1 MKDMKKIVACAAALM
16 MALSSVSLP
25 CRDNSGGI
33 VVASALTEYSEAVTF
48 SSNVTIN
55 DNVQINNGMTVTNGA
70 TVTINGDL
78 LVEYG
83 KLDIQNGTVIVTKNF
98 AQNSYYNGGSTD
110 VSGGTLDVKG
120 DLWIGDKEFNVGSGK
135 VVVGNN
141 LCIAGGYRSGTAI
154 VGYGKLVMNG
164 SGTVDVRKNML
175 VKLPS
180 AARYGKQLILTNG
193 TLSVGGDLTVSV
205 AGTKKPGTKY
215 FGTIAATSPSHKTVL
230 NGNGPQNVSI
240 GNLKLGTVELKQ
252 NAALYTGDDIS
263 KVGSKVI
270 YSGGG
275 GPSTSSVAPTPS
287 SSKAAPASSSKAPTP
302 SSSKAAP
309 ASSSKAPTS
318 SSSKAAPASSSKA
331 PTPSS
336 SKAAPALSSK
346 APAASS
352 STAAPISIFGASV
365 TFTGSPYKFTGIAL
379 TPAPVVKLNGKT
391 LTKDKDYRITGYSN
405 NVNAGTA
412 SCTVEGIGAY
422 TGTASGSFII
432 RRDSS
437 SSAAGKVDISSAEIT
452 LANTEFDYT
461 GSEIKPAVKIVYNGT
476 KLSEGTDYKVTY
488 IDNTSAGSALV
499 YIEGIGG
506 YKGSATRTFTI
517 KTANSSKAPD
527 SSKIN
532 DSRPADSKPAN
543 STADSKQPDKK
554 VKKGDVNR
562 DGNINVTDI
571 ALVASHIKGIK
582 ALDEDG
588 IKAADVDNDTKVNVT
603 DIAMIAS
610 HIKGIKAIQE

>member
-16 MALSSVSLP
+16 MALSSASLP
-25 CRDNSGGI
+25 SRDNSGGI

-270 YSGGG
+270 YSGCTCFVEQ
-275 GPSTSSVAPTPS
+275 STH
-287 SSKAAPASSSKAPTP
+287 
-302 SSSKAAP
+302 
-309 ASSSKAPTS
+309 
-318 SSSKAAPASSSKA
+318 
-331 PTPSS
+331 
-336 SKAAPALSSK
+336 
-346 APAASS
+346 
-352 STAAPISIFGASV
+352 
-365 TFTGSPYKFTGIAL
+365 
-379 TPAPVVKLNGKT
+379 
-391 LTKDKDYRITGYSN
+391 
-405 NVNAGTA
+405 
-412 SCTVEGIGAY
+412 TV
-422 TGTASGSFII
+422 
-432 RRDSS
+432 
-437 SSAAGKVDISSAEIT
+437 
-452 LANTEFDYT
+452 
-461 GSEIKPAVKIVYNGT
+461 
-476 KLSEGTDYKVTY
+476 
-488 IDNTSAGSALV
+488 
-499 YIEGIGG
+499 
-506 YKGSATRTFTI
+506 
-517 KTANSSKAPD
+517 
-527 SSKIN
+527 
-532 DSRPADSKPAN
+532 
-543 STADSKQPDKK
+543 Q
-554 VKKGDVNR
+554 
-562 DGNINVTDI
+562 
-571 ALVASHIKGIK
+571 
-582 ALDEDG
+582 
-588 IKAADVDNDTKVNVT
+588 
-603 DIAMIAS
+603 
-610 HIKGIKAIQE
+610 Q

>member
-1 MKDMKKIVACAAALM
+1 M
-16 MALSSVSLP
+16 
-25 CRDNSGGI
+25 
-33 VVASALTEYSEAVTF
+33 
-48 SSNVTIN
+48 
-55 DNVQINNGMTVTNGA
+55 
-70 TVTINGDL
+70 
-78 LVEYG
+78 
-83 KLDIQNGTVIVTKNF
+83 
-98 AQNSYYNGGSTD
+98 
-110 VSGGTLDVKG
+110 
-120 DLWIGDKEFNVGSGK
+120 
-135 VVVGNN
+135 
-141 LCIAGGYRSGTAI
+141 
-154 VGYGKLVMNG
+154 
-164 SGTVDVRKNML
+164 
-175 VKLPS
+175 
-180 AARYGKQLILTNG
+180 
-193 TLSVGGDLTVSV
+193 
-205 AGTKKPGTKY
+205 
-215 FGTIAATSPSHKTVL
+215 
-230 NGNGPQNVSI
+230 
-240 GNLKLGTVELKQ
+240 
-252 NAALYTGDDIS
+252 
-263 KVGSKVI
+263 
-270 YSGGG
+270 
-275 GPSTSSVAPTPS
+275 
-287 SSKAAPASSSKAPTP
+287 
-302 SSSKAAP
+302 
-309 ASSSKAPTS
+309 
-318 SSSKAAPASSSKA
+318 
-331 PTPSS
+331 
-336 SKAAPALSSK
+336 
-346 APAASS
+346 
-352 STAAPISIFGASV
+352 

-412 SCTVEGIGAY
+412 SCTIEGIGAY

-437 SSAAGKVDISSAEIT
+437 SSVAGKVDISSAEIT

-461 GSEIKPAVKIVYNGT
+461 GSEIKPAVKTVYNGT
-476 KLSEGTDYKVTY
+476 KLTEGTDYNVTY

-527 SSKIN
+527 SSKVN

-543 STADSKQPDKK
+543 STSDSKQPDNK